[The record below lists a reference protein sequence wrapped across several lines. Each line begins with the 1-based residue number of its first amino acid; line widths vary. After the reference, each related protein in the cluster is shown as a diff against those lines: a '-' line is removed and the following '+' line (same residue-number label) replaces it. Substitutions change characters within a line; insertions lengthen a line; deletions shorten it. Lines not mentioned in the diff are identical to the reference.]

1 MIPHGEICHRIG
13 GRARVRIAER
23 RGDAAFFER
32 VSQSLGRSQ
41 GVMRCEANPIT
52 GSVLIEHT
60 APLAQVLGLAQ
71 AQELFRVDRLEPGLV
86 PGQVR
91 AAEGLERIDA
101 DVRQLTRGEVDL
113 RTVAL
118 AILIGMG
125 VVQLIRGNVL
135 APAVTL
141 FWYALM
147 TMHFL
152 QQPGASGDSASA

>member
-1 MIPHGEICHRIG
+1 MIPRGEICHRIC
-13 GRARVRIAER
+13 GRVRVRIAER
-23 RGDAAFFER
+23 RGVAAFFEQ
-32 VSQSLGRSQ
+32 VCQSLGRSQ

-60 APLAQVLGLAQ
+60 VPLAQVLGLAQ
-71 AQELFRVDRLEPGLV
+71 AQELFRVDRLELGLV
-86 PGQVR
+86 PGRVR

-101 DVRQLTRGEVDL
+101 GFRQLTRGEADL

-125 VVQLIRGNVL
+125 VVQLVRGNVL

-147 TMHFL
+147 TMHL
-152 QQPGASGDSASA
+152 LEQPGASGD